1 MEKEKH
7 TESASR
13 QPDNGAAEKGKKT
26 KTYKHVKLEHK
37 RPQLTKGGEAGD
49 GAQKKRKPTQKKRS
63 SSAGKDPKA
72 KLKIIPLG
80 GLDAI
85 GKNMTVLEGA
95 VALKSALAE
104 GQLAAL
110 EALAEEIAAQIQ

>member
-13 QPDNGAAEKGKKT
+13 QPDNGVADKGKKT

-49 GAQKKRKPTQKKRS
+49 GTQKKRKPT
-63 SSAGKDPKA
+63 
-72 KLKIIPLG
+72 
-80 GLDAI
+80 
-85 GKNMTVLEGA
+85 
-95 VALKSALAE
+95 
-104 GQLAAL
+104 
-110 EALAEEIAAQIQ
+110 

>member
-49 GAQKKRKPTQKKRS
+49 GTQKKRKPAQKKQF
-63 SSAGKDPKA
+63 
-72 KLKIIPLG
+72 
-80 GLDAI
+80 
-85 GKNMTVLEGA
+85 LERGQGPQGQ
-95 VALKSALAE
+95 AE
-104 GQLAAL
+104 DHPSRRP
-110 EALAEEIAAQIQ
+110 